1 MKKVL
6 CLFLCFA
13 LVLCCS
19 ACSEG
24 GKGASGGALEK
35 SDSFDALLSYCEER
49 SSGSG
54 ANGYTFS
61 WNDTDSSGGE
71 VRFTARIHQNR
82 AVTISGVSSGL
93 YTKGIEYQTKYT
105 VSFTYDLQTNT
116 TLRHRVDFEM
126 YFTRMQDE
134 FNYTPYTVDK
144 ITLCDTEAS
153 YNCQTKKTIAYYDSF
168 SSQNNVIYFDD
179 PNETLRSVSED
190 CFSQLENY
198 FKASAGIN
206 LFS

>member
-13 LVLCCS
+13 SVFLCG
-19 ACSEG
+19 ACSDRNDT
-24 GKGASGGALEK
+24 LEK
-35 SDSFDALLSYCEER
+35 SDSFDALLAYCEEH

-54 ANGYTFS
+54 ANGCYTFS
-61 WNDTDSSGGE
+61 WNDIDSSGGE

-82 AVTISGVSSGL
+82 TVTISGVSSGL

-206 LFS
+206 LFP